1 MEHKTRTLV
10 LSVAMSL
17 AGSAPLALAQPP
29 GPIPFTAFDQDSD
42 GIVTEQE
49 FKSIRAERMAA
60 RAAAGA
66 PMPGAANAPTFADFD
81 SNGDGQLMPDEFAA
95 GQQARMQGRPG
106 MGAGMGSGMGSGQG
120 MGMGR
125 NMPTFTEFD
134 LNADGS
140 LSEKEFYEAR
150 ANRIAERSKQGYQM
164 RNLANA
170 PAFGDVDL
178 NNDGLVDP
186 QEFATAQAHHMNR
199 NRQQMQS
206 PPVSPTP
213 ANPNQP
219 PE

>member
-10 LSVAMSL
+10 LSVAMIV
-17 AGSAPLALAQPP
+17 AGGAPLALAQPP
-29 GPIPFTAFDQDSD
+29 GPMPFTVFDQDSD

-49 FKSIRAERMAA
+49 FNSIRAERMAA

-66 PMPGAANAPTFADFD
+66 PMNGAANAPTFADFD

-106 MGAGMGSGMGSGQG
+106 MGPGMGAGMGSGQG

-140 LSEKEFYEAR
+140 LSEQEFYEAR

-170 PAFGDVDL
+170 PAFGEVDL

-186 QEFATAQAHHMNR
+186 QEFATAQAHH
-199 NRQQMQS
+199 RQQMQ
-206 PPVSPTP
+206 PPSGQPAP
-213 ANPNQP
+213 ANPNP
-219 PE
+219 PRPNQ